1 MCVFVCVRVCSCVF
15 VCVRVCVCARVCVCV
30 RGCVCVCLFVCVCVC
45 AHAHSGHKLVLNPG
59 RGRTD
64 LSPLHPMQASK
75 SARAIA
81 YCDDAA

>member
-1 MCVFVCVRVCSCVF
+1 MCVCVFVRVCVCVCVRVCVCVCAGVCVC
-15 VCVRVCVCARVCVCV
+15 VCVRVCVCAQ
-30 RGCVCVCLFVCVCVC
+30 
-45 AHAHSGHKLVLNPG
+45 AHSGHKLVLNPG